1 MERLLKFKYTKD
13 GMVAMSTD
21 DTQFVLVSE
30 VKLAIND
37 VIHDIESF
45 MAYNSE
51 YISDTAYVKE
61 CNAKAEYALEQ
72 IEKLKKI
79 ILK

>member
-21 DTQFVLVSE
+21 ETQFVLVSE

-45 MAYNSE
+45 IAGSE
-51 YISDTAYVKE
+51 CISDTAYVKE
-61 CNAKAEYALEQ
+61 SKAKAKYALEQ

>member
-21 DTQFVLVSE
+21 ETQFVLVSE

-45 MAYNSE
+45 IAGSE
-51 YISDTAYVKE
+51 YITDTAYVKE
-61 CNAKAEYALEQ
+61 SKAKAEYALEQ
-72 IEKLKKI
+72 MEKLKKI